1 MVGVLNGEG
10 GRAWLF
16 SVIIGIAPLGCERRL
31 THLILGVARKRWH
44 QLVASAV
51 RSLGPVMRI
60 LSRKER
66 SEVFMAIECYQ
77 VCHCH
82 LPMLGP
88 FSMSANCGRIVAQR
102 SHFREAR

>member
-16 SVIIGIAPLGCERRL
+16 SVIIGIAPLVERWL
-31 THLILGVARKRWH
+31 AHLILGIVRKHRH
-44 QLVASAV
+44 QLVASPL

-60 LSRKER
+60 LSFEEWSK
-66 SEVFMAIECYQ
+66 VFMAIECYQ

-88 FSMSANCGRIVAQR
+88 HSMHPKCGRIVAQR
-102 SHFREAR
+102 SHFREAQ